1 MLGQVVLDRIE
12 DRQSFHR
19 VFFNR
24 EFCDW
29 PCEPAGP
36 ANSDLFHNRSRGS
49 PRRAD
54 VVVCNMLAIHA
65 DLHGG
70 VFVMAYLRLARR
82 AIYLIGGKERGAQT
96 AF

>member
-19 VFFNR
+19 VFFNHQ
-24 EFCDW
+24 FCDW
-29 PCEPAGP
+29 SCKSAGP
-36 ANSDLFHNRSRGS
+36 ADSHLFHNGSRRS

-54 VVVCNMLAIHA
+54 VVVCDMLAIHVG
-65 DLHGG
+65 LHGG

-82 AIYLIGGKERGAQT
+82 AYLFNWLGRAGSAK
-96 AF
+96 